1 MLSLGCLIFFYRRA
15 YNSQK
20 ARTMKKKAKAF
31 SAPPFVLK
39 AVMAG
44 QVGESN
50 LLGTIYNFFSTGRY
64 ERLVCRHE

>member
-1 MLSLGCLIFFYRRA
+1 
-15 YNSQK
+15 
-20 ARTMKKKAKAF
+20 MKKKAKAF

-44 QVGESN
+44 QVGDSH
-50 LLGTIYNFFSTGRY
+50 LLGIIYNFFSTGRY